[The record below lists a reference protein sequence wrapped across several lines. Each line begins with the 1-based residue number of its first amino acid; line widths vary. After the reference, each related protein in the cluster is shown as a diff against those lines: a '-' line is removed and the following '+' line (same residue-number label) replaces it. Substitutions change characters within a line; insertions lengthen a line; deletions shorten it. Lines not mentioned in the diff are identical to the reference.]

1 MSKKLPVL
9 FLSVIV
15 AAPCFSLD
23 RAHFL
28 ELNQQGRALAKKLD
42 WPAMHQVLIEIG
54 KEMPGLTPTYA
65 LRMAS
70 VETHLGNKAAALQ
83 WMERYAAMGLTYDL
97 AGDADL
103 KPLLVE
109 AGWKKIAAQME
120 HNAATVMHAD
130 QVCAL
135 PLADLMPE
143 DLTYDKTSGTF
154 IVSSI
159 QHHSLYRISLPKESE
174 SAKGSKVSE
183 NSKSDCALQ
192 DLPLEAQ
199 AKRWPVLAVSFDPA
213 RKLVWMTASAMP
225 GFSGFPKEVDG
236 KAALLAIDPQ
246 DGKVVRRFDLESG
259 APAVLGDMS
268 VSEDGTV
275 YVTDSIGGGVYRV
288 PCKLNKG
295 ELDRAALNKAKLE
308 KIADGLF
315 SPQTPVVAADGKRLF
330 VPEYSLGIAVIDL
343 AIGKVTELPHPENVA
358 VTGLDGMY
366 LTGDSLIGIQN
377 GTEPERIMR
386 FRLNT
391 AQTAIESAEV
401 IEQSTPRLGDPTHAI
416 AVDGW
421 VYVSANVGW
430 NKIDD
435 SGKLKEGASFTPP
448 VVLRFPANGPEKSAD
463 KDASANIK

>member
-1 MSKKLPVL
+1 MSKKLLVL
-9 FLSVIV
+9 FFSLIV
-15 AAPCFSLD
+15 TAPCSSLD

-28 ELNQQGRALAKKLD
+28 ELNKQGRELAKKQD
-42 WPAMHQVLIEIG
+42 WPAMREVLIEIG

-70 VETHLGNKAAALQ
+70 VETHLGNKAAAMQ
-83 WMERYAAMGLTYDL
+83 WMERYAAMDLTYDL
-97 AGDADL
+97 ASDNDL
-103 KPLLVE
+103 KPLLTE
-109 AGWKKIAAQME
+109 ARWKKIAAQME
-120 HNAATVMHAD
+120 HNAAQVMHAD
-130 QVCAL
+130 QVCTL

-143 DLTYDKTSGTF
+143 DLTFDKTSGTF

-159 QHHSLYRISLPKESE
+159 QHHSLYRVTLPKGPE

-192 DLPLEAQ
+192 ELPLEAQ

-213 RKLVWMTASAMP
+213 RKFVWMTSSAMP
-225 GFSGFPKEVDG
+225 GFSGFPKEDDG
-236 KAALLAIDPQ
+236 KAALLAVDPQ

-268 VSEDGTV
+268 VSADGTV
-275 YVTDSIGGGVYRV
+275 YVTDSLGGGVYRV
-288 PCKLNKG
+288 PGNLNKA

-315 SPQTPVVAADGKRLF
+315 SPQTPVLAADGKRLF

-343 AIGKVTELPHPENVA
+343 SIGKITELRHPENVA

-366 LTGDSLIGIQN
+366 LTGDLLIGIQN

-386 FRLNT
+386 FRLNH

-430 NKIDD
+430 NKVDD
-435 SGKLKEGASFTPP
+435 GGKLKEGATFTPP
-448 VVLRFPANGPEKSAD
+448 VLLRFPAN
-463 KDASANIK
+463 ASERSPAKAAPAATQ